1 MPKSKVP
8 AFQFKVG
15 SAKYHEAQAK
25 LDVDLKP
32 VHKLVLEL
40 KSFATL
46 VRRLGDRSKARM
58 TLKYIRT
65 LVLSVEIAA
74 DLQCSGV
81 ELRKLVRSMGREFFH
96 ELA

>member
-15 SAKYHEAQAK
+15 SANYHEAQVA
-25 LDVDLKP
+25 LGGDLKP
-32 VHKLVLEL
+32 VHALVLEL
-40 KSFATL
+40 KTFATL
-46 VRRLGDRSKARM
+46 VKSAGDRAKARM
-58 TLKYIRT
+58 TRKYIRT

-74 DLQCSGV
+74 DLQCSGT
-81 ELRKLVRSMGREFFH
+81 ELRKLVRSMGHKFFH